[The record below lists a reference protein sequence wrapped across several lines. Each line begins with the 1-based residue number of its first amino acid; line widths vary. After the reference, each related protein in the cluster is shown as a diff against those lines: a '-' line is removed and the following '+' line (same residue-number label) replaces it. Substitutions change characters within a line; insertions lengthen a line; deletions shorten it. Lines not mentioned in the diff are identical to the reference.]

1 LSRLFANQQLNS
13 LFNLT
18 NKYKKMA
25 QFSRLEVAQAMKDTG
40 MIPLFFH
47 NDIELSKKV
56 LKACYDGG
64 ARLMEFT
71 ARGDF
76 AHEVFGELTKY
87 AIAELPGMIMGVGS
101 VTDGAAAS
109 LYMALGANF
118 IVTPVLREDI
128 AIACNRKKVLWSP
141 GCGSL
146 TEIARAEELG
156 CEIVKL
162 FPGDLYGPKF
172 VKGIKGPQP
181 WTSIMPTGGVSP
193 TKENLSGWFDAGVTC
208 VGMGSQ
214 LISKDIIA
222 NKDYAKL
229 EKDVKAALAI
239 IEAVRK

>member
-1 LSRLFANQQLNS
+1 
-13 LFNLT
+13 
-18 NKYKKMA
+18 MA
-25 QFSRLEVAQAMKDTG
+25 QFTRIEVATVMKETG

-47 NDIELSKKV
+47 SDLNLSKQV

-87 AIAELPGMIMGVGS
+87 AIKELPGMIMGVGS
-101 VTDGAAAS
+101 VTDAAQAS
-109 LYMALGANF
+109 MYMALGANF

-128 AIACNRKKVLWSP
+128 AMVCNRRKVLWSP
-141 GCGSL
+141 GCGTL

-162 FPGDLYGPKF
+162 FPGDIYGPQF

-193 TKENLSGWFDAGVTC
+193 TKENLSSWFNAGVTC

-214 LISKDIIA
+214 LISGEIIK
-222 NKDYAKL
+222 NKDYTKL
-229 EKDVKAALAI
+229 EQDVKNAMTLI
-239 IEAVRK
+239 KEIRK

>member
-1 LSRLFANQQLNS
+1 MA
-13 LFNLT
+13 
-18 NKYKKMA
+18 KYT
-25 QFSRLEVAQAMKDTG
+25 RLEVAAVMKENG
-40 MIPLFFH
+40 MVPLFFH
-47 NDIELSKKV
+47 SDIELAKKV

-64 ARLMEFT
+64 SRLMEFT
-71 ARGDF
+71 SRGDF
-76 AHEVFGELTKY
+76 AHEVFGELNKY
-87 AIAELPGMIMGVGS
+87 ALKELPGMILGVGS
-101 VTDGAAAS
+101 VTDAASAS

-128 AIACNRKKVLWSP
+128 ALVCNRRKVLWSP

-162 FPGDLYGPKF
+162 FPGDLYGPNF

-193 TKENLSGWFDAGVTC
+193 DRDNLKGWFDAGVTC

-214 LISKDIIA
+214 LISKDILA
-222 NKDYAKL
+222 NKDFAGLSLKV
-229 EKDVKAALAI
+229 KDALALI
-239 IEAVRK
+239 KDLRN

>member
-1 LSRLFANQQLNS
+1 
-13 LFNLT
+13 
-18 NKYKKMA
+18 MA
-25 QFSRLEVAQAMKDTG
+25 QFTRIEVATAMKETG
-40 MIPLFFH
+40 MIPLFFN
-47 NDIELSKKV
+47 NDLELSKKE

-128 AIACNRKKVLWSP
+128 AIACNRRKVLWSP
-141 GCGSL
+141 GCGTL

-162 FPGDLYGPKF
+162 FPGDIYGPQF

-193 TKENLSGWFDAGVTC
+193 TKENLTGWFNAGVTC

-214 LISKDIIA
+214 LISKEIIA
-222 NKDYAKL
+222 NKDYEGLKAK
-229 EKDVKAALAI
+229 VKEALALI
-239 IEAVRK
+239 KEVRK

>member
-1 LSRLFANQQLNS
+1 
-13 LFNLT
+13 
-18 NKYKKMA
+18 MA
-25 QFSRLEVAQAMKDTG
+25 QFSRIEVAIAMKNTG
-40 MIPLFFH
+40 MIPLFFSS
-47 NDIELSKKV
+47 DLELSKKV

-87 AIAELPGMIMGVGS
+87 AVKELPGMIMGVGS
-101 VTDGAAAS
+101 VTDAAAAS

-128 AIACNRKKVLWSP
+128 AIVCNRRKVLWSP
-141 GCGSL
+141 GCGTL

-162 FPGDLYGPKF
+162 FPGDIYGPQF

-193 TKENLSGWFDAGVTC
+193 TKENLASWFNAGVTC

-214 LISKDIIA
+214 LISSEILK
-222 NKDYAKL
+222 NKDFTKL
-229 EKDVKAALAI
+229 TTDVKAALEI
-239 IEAVRK
+239 IQQLKK

>member
-1 LSRLFANQQLNS
+1 
-13 LFNLT
+13 
-18 NKYKKMA
+18 MA
-25 QFSRLEVAQAMKDTG
+25 QYTRIEVAQVMKETG
-40 MIPLFFH
+40 MVPLFF
-47 NDIELSKKV
+47 NSDLELSKKV

-64 ARLMEFT
+64 ARLLEFT

-76 AHEVFGELTKY
+76 AHEVFGELAKY
-87 AIAELPGMIMGVGS
+87 AIKKLPGMIMGVGS
-101 VTDGAAAS
+101 VTDAAQAS

-128 AIACNRKKVLWSP
+128 AIACNRRKVLWSP

-146 TEIARAEELG
+146 TEITRAEELG

-162 FPGDLYGPKF
+162 FPGDIYGPQF

-193 TKENLSGWFDAGVTC
+193 TEDNLKGWFNAGVTC

-214 LISKDIIA
+214 LISKTIIA
-222 NKDYAKL
+222 TKDFEKL
-229 EKDVKAALAI
+229 QQDVKDALALI
-239 IEAVRK
+239 KKVRGC